1 MRRARARH
9 ALLALAALAAL
20 GGVSGPIPAASA
32 ERDAARGAIV
42 FRKCYSC
49 HSVDPAERN
58 IPGPNLA
65 GIVGRRVAAQRGYDY
80 SPALRALG
88 AAGAVWDEARLDAFI
103 ADPVRAVPGSAMGE
117 RGIESAAERAD
128 LIAYLKRPVGPLK

>member
-1 MRRARARH
+1 VRRARARP
-9 ALLALAALAAL
+9 ALLVFAAFGAV
-20 GGVSGPIPAASA
+20 GGAIPAAA
-32 ERDAARGAIV
+32 EGDAARGAIV

-80 SPALRALG
+80 SPAMRALG
-88 AAGAVWDEARLDAFI
+88 AAGARWDETRLDAFI
-103 ADPVRAVPGSAMGE
+103 ADPVRAIPGSAMGE
-117 RGIESAAERAD
+117 RGIEAAAERAD

>member
-1 MRRARARH
+1 VRRARARR
-9 ALLALAALAAL
+9 LGAALAAVVV
-20 GGVSGPIPAASA
+20 GGGAIPSAAA
-32 ERDAARGAIV
+32 EGDAAKGAVV

-103 ADPVRAVPGSAMGE
+103 ADPVRAIPGSAMGE
-117 RGIESAAERAD
+117 RGIDNAAERAD